1 MDRSQELRVLYEGP
15 EVESKTGKI
24 VIIFVKI

>member
-1 MDRSQELRVLYEGP
+1 MDRSQELRVLHEGS
-15 EVESKTGKI
+15 EVESKTGQI